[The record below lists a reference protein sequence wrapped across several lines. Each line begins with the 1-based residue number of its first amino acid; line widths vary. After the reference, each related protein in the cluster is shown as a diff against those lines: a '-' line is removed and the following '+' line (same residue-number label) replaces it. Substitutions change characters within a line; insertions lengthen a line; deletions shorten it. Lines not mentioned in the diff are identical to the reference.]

1 MSKRTRDSSEEYSS
15 EKKTVYKKTN
25 PFKNHEDRICLDK
38 AKYNSKCCKCNHM
51 IRKGIDNV
59 RLGNSDK
66 WEHDYCN
73 SELFEG

>member
-1 MSKRTRDSSEEYSS
+1 
-15 EKKTVYKKTN
+15 
-25 PFKNHEDRICLDK
+25 
-38 AKYNSKCCKCNHM
+38 M